1 MSESSNSQNR
11 TTAAKAL
18 RVNMDLERY
27 GAFAEIGAGQ
37 EVARHFFQAGKASQT
52 IAKTMSAYD
61 MTYSDEIYGREKNG
75 RYVCESR
82 VNKMLEK
89 EYSLLIRRL
98 GEKRGAATAFFA
110 YANTVATGT
119 SDSPRC
125 HGWMG
130 VRFQTK
136 PHGEPNEIVM
146 HVRMMDRHRLQQQEA
161 LGVLGVN
168 LTDAAFYRLTKL
180 EDFVTALVEN
190 LKADQVIIDVLKFSG
205 PDVSHFDNLHAN
217 LELVRRGLC
226 EAALISPSLEIL
238 NVADAVYGHALLL
251 QRGKFRPV
259 TVTHV
264 DVMEK
269 GLEQLK
275 TEMAKVGEKKT
286 STLQLMEILL
296 PRHSRAKDFEE
307 LRPRIEMLAACGY
320 HALISALPLYDDLKR
335 FFRKFTQA
343 PMGFVMSAS
352 KLEHLFDPK
361 YTAHLEG
368 GLMEGLGRLFDEKTK
383 IYIYPHKTDEV
394 CLTTKSFMPKGPT
407 GLLYKFFREKD
418 QITDISGCDETGI
431 YYHSDETRKLI
442 EKGDKKWEKL
452 VPPKAAELIK
462 KKKLFV

>member
-1 MSESSNSQNR
+1 MSESSTSQNR
-11 TTAAKAL
+11 TTASKAL

-98 GEKRGAATAFFA
+98 GEKRGDSTSFFA

-119 SDSPRC
+119 SDIPRC

-136 PHGEPNEIVM
+136 PGSDASDVIM
-146 HVRMMDRHRLQQQEA
+146 HVRMTDRHRLQQQEA

-168 LTDAAFYRLTKL
+168 LTDAAFYRIAKPD
-180 EDFVTALVEN
+180 DFVTALVEN
-190 LKADQVIIDVLKFSG
+190 LKPGQVVIDVLKFSG
-205 PDVSHFDNLHAN
+205 PAFKEYDNLRMN

-226 EAALISPSLEIL
+226 EAALISPEMDVL
-238 NVADAVYGHALLL
+238 NVADAVYGKALLL

-269 GLEQLK
+269 GLTQLK
-275 TEMAKVGEKKT
+275 EEMTKVGEKKT
-286 STLQLMEILL
+286 DTLQLMEILL
-296 PRHSRAKDFEE
+296 PKNARPRDLEE
-307 LRPRIEMLAACGY
+307 LLPRIEMLAACGY
-320 HALISALPLYDDLKR
+320 HTLISSLPLYDELKR

-343 PMGFVMSAS
+343 PMGLVMSAA

-383 IYIYPHKTDEV
+383 IYVYPHKTDEI
-394 CLTTKSFMPKGPT
+394 CMTSKSFTPKGPT

-418 QITDISGCDETGI
+418 QITDISGCDETGV
-431 YYHSDETRKLI
+431 YYHSDDTRKLI

-452 VPPKAAELIK
+452 VPGKAAELIK
-462 KKKLFV
+462 KRKLFT